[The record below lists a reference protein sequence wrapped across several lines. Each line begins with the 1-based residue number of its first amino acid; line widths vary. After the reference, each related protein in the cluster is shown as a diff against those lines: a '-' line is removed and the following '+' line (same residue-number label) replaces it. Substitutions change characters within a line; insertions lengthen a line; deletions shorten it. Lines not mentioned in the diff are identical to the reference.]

1 MTEYDNNLS
10 GALFR
15 NKDKFS
21 NDGEVVHGKEK
32 HPDYTGNAEVDGI
45 KYNIAGWMQKSQKGM
60 SYMKLKLSIP
70 QPQGSNMPSSP
81 PISQKEQPLDDE
93 IPF

>member
-1 MTEYDNNLS
+1 MADYDNNLT

-15 NKDKFS
+15 NKDKFGT
-21 NDGEVVHGKEK
+21 DGDIVQGKEK

-45 KYNIAGWMQKSQKGM
+45 KYNVAGWMQKSPKGM

-70 QPQGSNMPSSP
+70 QPQGGVTPMSTPAQTVDQS
-81 PISQKEQPLDDE
+81 IDDE